1 VKGGVEMS
9 NMEKIMLTV
18 ILGNIKH
25 NIETS
30 KNIDDAIEKA
40 RKGGAE

>member
-1 VKGGVEMS
+1 MS
-9 NMEKIMLTV
+9 EIEKIMLII

-40 RKGGAE
+40 RKGGTE

>member
-1 VKGGVEMS
+1 MS
-9 NMEKIMLTV
+9 EIEKIMLTI

-25 NIETS
+25 SIETS

-40 RKGGAE
+40 RKGGE

>member
-1 VKGGVEMS
+1 MS
-9 NMEKIMLTV
+9 EIEKIMLTI

-40 RKGGAE
+40 RKGGTK

>member
-1 VKGGVEMS
+1 MSEME
-9 NMEKIMLTV
+9 NIMIAI

-40 RKGGAE
+40 KKGGE

>member
-1 VKGGVEMS
+1 MS
-9 NMEKIMLTV
+9 EIEKIMITI

-30 KNIDDAIEKA
+30 KNIDEAIEKIK
-40 RKGGAE
+40 KGGAE

>member
-1 VKGGVEMS
+1 MS
-9 NMEKIMLTV
+9 EIEKKIMLTI

-30 KNIDDAIEKA
+30 KNIDDAIEKIK
-40 RKGGAE
+40 RGGAE

>member
-1 VKGGVEMS
+1 MS
-9 NMEKIMLTV
+9 ETEKIMLT
-18 ILGNIKH
+18 IIFGSIKH